1 MRPARTTQ
9 TSKIDCEA
17 NDLIVGNRIAARPEP
32 EYYPSMQIDLF
43 SPTASR
49 EPQWLGR
56 QVVLLPGFAL
66 ERVEQLL
73 PALRQIVLAAP
84 FRNMT
89 TPGGR
94 TIAVRVTNC
103 GALGWISDQRGY
115 RYSPVDPLSGQP
127 WPAMPAIFAEL
138 AAAAARVAGFDDFT
152 PDACLVN
159 SYLPGNRLT
168 LHQDRNERD
177 FRQPIVSVS
186 LGLPATFLLGGHE
199 RAQRTEKVG
208 LQHGDVMVWGG
219 EDRLRFHGILPLK
232 DGRHPLLGAR
242 RINFTLR
249 KAG

>member
-1 MRPARTTQ
+1 
-9 TSKIDCEA
+9 
-17 NDLIVGNRIAARPEP
+17 
-32 EYYPSMQIDLF
+32 MQIDLF
-43 SPTASR
+43 TPAPSSD
-49 EPQWLGR
+49 PQWLGQ
-56 QVVLLPGFAL
+56 QVALLPGFAL
-66 ERVEQLL
+66 SQVERLL

-94 TIAVRVTNC
+94 TISVRVTNC
-103 GALGWISDQRGY
+103 GDLGWISDQRGY

-127 WPAMPAIFAEL
+127 WPALPEVFIDL
-138 AAAAARVAGFDDFT
+138 ARCAAQAAGFADFI
-152 PDACLVN
+152 PDACLIN

-177 FRQPIVSVS
+177 FSQPIVSVS
-186 LGLPATFLLGGHE
+186 LGLPAIFLLGGHE
-199 RAQRTEKVG
+199 RAERTRKVG

-219 EDRLRFHGILPLK
+219 EDRLRFHGVLPLQ

>member
-1 MRPARTTQ
+1 MQ
-9 TSKIDCEA
+9 TE
-17 NDLIVGNRIAARPEP
+17 L
-32 EYYPSMQIDLF
+32 DLF
-43 SPTASR
+43 SATPG
-49 EPQWLGR
+49 EPQWLGN
-56 QVVLLPGFAL
+56 QVALLPGFAL
-66 ERVEQLL
+66 GRVEHLL
-73 PALRQIVLAAP
+73 PALREIVLAAP

-94 TIAVRVTNC
+94 TISVRVTNC
-103 GALGWISDQRGY
+103 GSLGWISDLRGY

-127 WPAMPAIFAEL
+127 WPELPEVFLEL
-138 AAAAARVAGFDDFT
+138 ARAAAQSAGFEDFT
-152 PDACLVN
+152 PDACLIN

-177 FRQPIVSVS
+177 FSQPIVSVS

-199 RAQRTEKVG
+199 RAERTARVA

-232 DGRHPLLGAR
+232 EGRHPLLGAR

>member
-1 MRPARTTQ
+1 MQ
-9 TSKIDCEA
+9 TE
-17 NDLIVGNRIAARPEP
+17 
-32 EYYPSMQIDLF
+32 LF
-43 SPTASR
+43 TSSDPH
-49 EPQWLGR
+49 WLGK
-56 QVVLLPGFAL
+56 QVVVLPGFVL
-66 ERVEQLL
+66 DRFERLL

-103 GALGWISDQRGY
+103 GELGWISDLHGY
-115 RYSPVDPLSGQP
+115 RYSPVDPLSGKP
-127 WPAMPAIFAEL
+127 WPALPEVFLEL
-138 AAAAARVAGFDDFT
+138 ARSAAHSAGFEDFT
-152 PDACLVN
+152 ADACLIN

-177 FRQPIVSVS
+177 FSQPIVSVS
-186 LGLPATFLLGGHE
+186 LGLPATFLLGGHTRAE
-199 RAQRTEKVG
+199 RTQRVA

-219 EDRLRFHGILPLK
+219 EDRLRFHGILPLQ
-232 DGRHPLLGAR
+232 DGRHPVLGAR

>member
-1 MRPARTTQ
+1 
-9 TSKIDCEA
+9 
-17 NDLIVGNRIAARPEP
+17 
-32 EYYPSMQIDLF
+32 MQIDLF
-43 SPTASR
+43 PAAASR
-49 EPQWLGR
+49 EPQWLGE

-66 ERVEQLL
+66 DRVEQLL

-103 GALGWISDQRGY
+103 GALGWISDLRGY
-115 RYSPVDPLSGQP
+115 RYNACDPLSGQP
-127 WPAMPAIFAEL
+127 WPAMPEVFAGL
-138 AAAAARVAGFDDFT
+138 ARAAAEVAGFADFT
-152 PDACLVN
+152 PDACLIN

-177 FRQPIVSVS
+177 FSQPIVSVS

-199 RAQRTEKVG
+199 RAERTLRVP

-219 EDRLRFHGILPLK
+219 ADRLRFHGILPLQ

>member
-1 MRPARTTQ
+1 
-9 TSKIDCEA
+9 
-17 NDLIVGNRIAARPEP
+17 
-32 EYYPSMQIDLF
+32 MQIDLF
-43 SPTASR
+43 TPAPASA
-49 EPQWLGR
+49 PQWLGQ

-66 ERVEQLL
+66 DRVELLL

-84 FRNMT
+84 FRNMI

-103 GALGWISDQRGY
+103 GELGWISDQRGY

-127 WPAMPAIFAEL
+127 WPALPPVFSDLAR
-138 AAAAARVAGFDDFT
+138 AAAQAAGFADFI
-152 PDACLVN
+152 PDACLIN

-177 FRQPIVSVS
+177 FSQPIVSVS
-186 LGLPATFLLGGHE
+186 LGLPATFLLGGHDRAE
-199 RAQRTEKVG
+199 RTQKVG
-208 LQHGDVMVWGG
+208 LQHGDVLVWGG

-232 DGRHPLLGAR
+232 DGAHPVLGAR

>member
-1 MRPARTTQ
+1 MQ
-9 TSKIDCEA
+9 T
-17 NDLIVGNRIAARPEP
+17 
-32 EYYPSMQIDLF
+32 DLF
-43 SPTASR
+43 TSSTPGA
-49 EPQWLGR
+49 PQRLGQ
-56 QVVLLPGFAL
+56 QVMLLPGFAL
-66 ERVEQLL
+66 DRVERLL

-94 TIAVRVTNC
+94 TISVRVTNC
-103 GALGWISDQRGY
+103 GAQGWVSDLRGY

-127 WPAMPAIFAEL
+127 WPALPDIFLDL
-138 AAAAARVAGFDDFT
+138 ARCAAQAAGFEDFT
-152 PDACLVN
+152 PDACLIN

-177 FRQPIVSVS
+177 FSQPIVSVS

-199 RAQRTEKVG
+199 RGDRTQKVG

-219 EDRLRFHGILPLK
+219 EDRLRFHGILPLQ
-232 DGRHPLLGAR
+232 DGRHPLLGPR

>member
-1 MRPARTTQ
+1 
-9 TSKIDCEA
+9 
-17 NDLIVGNRIAARPEP
+17 
-32 EYYPSMQIDLF
+32 MQIDLF
-43 SPTASR
+43 SQAAPR
-49 EPQWLGR
+49 EAQWLGQ

-66 ERVEQLL
+66 DRVEQLL

-103 GALGWISDQRGY
+103 GDLGWISDQRGY
-115 RYSPVDPLSGQP
+115 RYSPNDPLSGLP
-127 WPAMPAIFAEL
+127 WPDMPEVFLEL
-138 AAAAARVAGFDDFT
+138 ARAAADTAGFKDFT
-152 PDACLVN
+152 PDACLIN

-177 FRQPIVSVS
+177 FSQPIVSVS

-199 RAQRTEKVG
+199 RAQATQKVG
-208 LQHGDVMVWGG
+208 LLHGDVMVWGG

-232 DGRHPLLGAR
+232 DGRHPLLGPR

>member
-1 MRPARTTQ
+1 MQ
-9 TSKIDCEA
+9 TE
-17 NDLIVGNRIAARPEP
+17 L
-32 EYYPSMQIDLF
+32 DLF
-43 SPTASR
+43 APATPGQPR
-49 EPQWLGR
+49 WLGR
-56 QVVLLPGFAL
+56 QAVLLPGFAL
-66 ERVEQLL
+66 ARVEQLL

-84 FRNMT
+84 FRNMV

-103 GALGWISDQRGY
+103 GDLGWISDLRGY
-115 RYSPVDPLSGQP
+115 RYSPVDPLGGQP
-127 WPAMPAIFAEL
+127 WPALPDVFLEL
-138 AAAAARVAGFDDFT
+138 ARSAAQAAGFEDFT
-152 PDACLVN
+152 PDACLIN

-168 LHQDRNERD
+168 LHQDRNEKD
-177 FRQPIVSVS
+177 FSQPIVSVS

-199 RAQRTEKVG
+199 RAARTEKIG

-232 DGRHPLLGAR
+232 DGHHPVLGAR

>member
-1 MRPARTTQ
+1 
-9 TSKIDCEA
+9 
-17 NDLIVGNRIAARPEP
+17 
-32 EYYPSMQIDLF
+32 MQIDLF
-43 SPTASR
+43 TAAPASA
-49 EPQWLGR
+49 PQWLGQ
-56 QVVLLPGFAL
+56 QVALLPGFAL
-66 ERVEQLL
+66 DRVELLL

-84 FRNMT
+84 FRNMI

-103 GALGWISDQRGY
+103 GELGWISDQRGY

-127 WPAMPAIFAEL
+127 WPALPPVFSDLAR
-138 AAAAARVAGFDDFT
+138 AAAQAAGFADFI
-152 PDACLVN
+152 PDACLIN

-177 FRQPIVSVS
+177 FSQPIVSVS

-199 RAQRTEKVG
+199 RADRTQKVG
-208 LQHGDVMVWGG
+208 LQHGDVLVWGG

-232 DGRHPLLGAR
+232 DGSHPVLGAR